1 MRSLF
6 CLFVATIILSA
17 CQPNRES
24 LPVLGNHII
33 DPATGDTTYHEIP
46 AFSFVN
52 QDGQMIRETNLDGK
66 VYIAD
71 FFFISCPTICPT
83 VARQM
88 KRIHDRFEDDDRL
101 ALVSYTIDP
110 KRDTVAR
117 LKKYADGLGVASPK
131 WQFLRGEKDVV
142 YDLAQD
148 YMSIAREDPN
158 APGGFDH
165 SGWLL
170 LIDDQ
175 RHIRSFCNGTEE
187 EAVDKFMEDIDLLL
201 STMGTATSD

>member
-6 CLFVATIILSA
+6 CLFVAAIILSA
-17 CQPNRES
+17 CQSNQES

-52 QDGQMIRETNLDGK
+52 QDSQIIKETQFDGK
-66 VYIAD
+66 AYVFD
-71 FFFISCPTICPT
+71 LFFISCPTICPK
-83 VARQM
+83 VAKQM
-88 KRIHDRFEDDDRL
+88 KRIYDRFEDDDRL
-101 ALVSYTIDP
+101 ALMSCTIDP

-117 LKKYADGLGVASPK
+117 LKKYADGLGVSAPK
-131 WQFLRGEKDVV
+131 WQFLRGEKEEV

-165 SGWLL
+165 SGWLI

-187 EAVDKFMEDIDLLL
+187 EDVSKFMEDIDLLL
-201 STMGTATSD
+201 STMGDSTSD